1 MSGGPC
7 SREERG
13 RAPSR
18 EGGPPPYEEE
28 KVQKGLQRKVV
39 KQEGAAGVGR
49 PGCMTRRPR

>member
-7 SREERG
+7 SREECG

-49 PGCMTRRPR
+49 PGCMTCRPR